1 MNIILI
7 ILVFGVIVFFH
18 ELGHFIVAKIN
29 KISVNEFS
37 IGMGKKIFGKKR
49 KDGETE
55 FCVRAVPLGGYVMI
69 AGEDTLD
76 ETIPEDRQ
84 MCNKGFFARFMHWYE
99 SYQGKNI
106 VNIIYSVG
114 ASVVIIGALFKILHW
129 PGASQVLMVGMFT
142 EAFLFVIGA
151 LERPHPEFHWEN
163 VFPQLLEYGTKPEL
177 LEEKSR
183 QPRPTLLGAGVS
195 GGAPVAGEASSAK
208 VPSLKDEDLK
218 ALKDGIAELA
228 KTATQF
234 SELGKVAQTGVKL
247 GEKLAAAELATETY
261 TAATATLAQT
271 YAQVTG
277 DMQTIAADTQAYKAG
292 VEQVGQKIASLNS
305 VYELQLQTV
314 NAQVEAQKQAA
325 SSVAEMVEAQQRSVA
340 LANEAVV
347 AQTAFAASAK
357 QLQQQVADLN
367 GIYGNMLNALV

>member
-1 MNIILI
+1 MAT
-7 ILVFGVIVFFH
+7 G
-18 ELGHFIVAKIN
+18 EKAAK
-29 KISVNEFS
+29 
-37 IGMGKKIFGKKR
+37 
-49 KDGETE
+49 
-55 FCVRAVPLGGYVMI
+55 
-69 AGEDTLD
+69 
-76 ETIPEDRQ
+76 Q
-84 MCNKGFFARFMHWYE
+84 GFFARFMHWYE

-195 GGAPVAGEASSAK
+195 GGAPVAGVATSGEASSAK

-314 NAQVEAQKQAA
+314 NAQVEAQKQVA

-340 LANEAVV
+340 LANEAVA

>member
-1 MNIILI
+1 MAT
-7 ILVFGVIVFFH
+7 G
-18 ELGHFIVAKIN
+18 EKAAK
-29 KISVNEFS
+29 
-37 IGMGKKIFGKKR
+37 
-49 KDGETE
+49 
-55 FCVRAVPLGGYVMI
+55 
-69 AGEDTLD
+69 
-76 ETIPEDRQ
+76 Q
-84 MCNKGFFARFMHWYE
+84 GFFAKFMHWYE

-129 PGASQVLMVGMFT
+129 PGASEVLMVGMFT
-142 EAFLFVIGA
+142 EAFLFIIGA

-183 QPRPTLLGAGVS
+183 QPRPTLLGAGTADSPVVGS
-195 GGAPVAGEASSAK
+195 ATGATNAGVAK
-208 VPSLKDEDLK
+208 VPSLKEEDLK
-218 ALKDGIAELA
+218 ALKDGIADLA

-234 SELGKVAQTGVKL
+234 CELGKVAQTGVKL

-305 VYELQLQTV
+305 VYELQLQAV
-314 NAQVEAQKQAA
+314 NANVEAQKLAVASTEDVVAGQKRVLASVEEVIAAQKQAIA
-325 SSVAEMVEAQQRSVA
+325 S
-340 LANEAVV
+340 ANEAAE